1 MTDGLRRNLAIY
13 PWYAGLFHAY
23 FWLPIYFLFF
33 SSELP
38 LTDVLELESIYFI
51 AVVVMEVPSGWAS
64 DVFGRKR
71 TLVIA
76 SCLLAAA
83 YVTFLWATSFGA
95 FAAAQVLLAAGIAF
109 NSGTDTSLLLETTQA
124 LGREKEYL
132 VCEARA
138 TKFNFLGSAVAGVL
152 GGLAAIPD
160 FRGAYVLS
168 LVGACVMIGMTLRF
182 VEPPREKSSL
192 RQGMISQMLGC
203 LSLLRGTRLLWLFV
217 FAVFMTVLNHIPY
230 EFYQPYVE
238 TLAAKFGA
246 LRSTPVLTSVHLA
259 ITMLIAAWFASMSV
273 SLRRRIGTGG
283 VLLSACGLQVAIMT
297 IMHFFLSIPA
307 ALFMLLRSCPRA
319 LMTAPLNAAV
329 APALPSERRATYLS
343 IQSFAGRL
351 AFAGTLAWFAT
362 MAGGDDWSS
371 IANMLGWGMWIGLGG
386 LAFLTL
392 TARAVFP
399 AR

>member
-13 PWYAGLFHAY
+13 PWYAGVFHAY

-38 LTDVLELESIYFI
+38 LTDVLKLESMYFV
-51 AVVVMEVPSGWAS
+51 AVVAMEVPSGWAS

-83 YVTFLWATSFGA
+83 YVTFLLATSFGA
-95 FAAAQVLLAAGIAF
+95 FVAAQILLAAGIAF

-124 LGREKEYL
+124 LGREEEYFA
-132 VCEARA
+132 CEARA
-138 TKFNFLGSAVAGVL
+138 TKFNFLGSAVAGL
-152 GGLAAIPD
+152 IGGLAAIPD

-168 LVGACVMIGMTLRF
+168 LAGACVMIGMTLRF
-182 VEPPREKSSL
+182 VEPLQEKSSL
-192 RQGMISQMLGC
+192 RHGLISQLLGC
-203 LSLLRGTRLLWLFV
+203 LSLLRGTRLLWLFA

-246 LRSTPVLTSVHLA
+246 LRATPVLTSVHLA

-283 VLLSACGLQVAIMT
+283 VLLSACGLQVAIMAA
-297 IMHFFLSIPA
+297 MHFFLSIPA
-307 ALFMLLRSCPRA
+307 AMFMLLRSCPRA
-319 LMTAPLNAAV
+319 LMTAPLNASV
-329 APALPSERRATYLS
+329 APAIPSKQRATYLS

-362 MAGGDDWSS
+362 LAGGDDWSS
-371 IANMLGWGMWIGLGG
+371 IVNMLGYGMWIGLGG
-386 LAFLTL
+386 LAVLTL
-392 TARAVFP
+392 TARAVSP